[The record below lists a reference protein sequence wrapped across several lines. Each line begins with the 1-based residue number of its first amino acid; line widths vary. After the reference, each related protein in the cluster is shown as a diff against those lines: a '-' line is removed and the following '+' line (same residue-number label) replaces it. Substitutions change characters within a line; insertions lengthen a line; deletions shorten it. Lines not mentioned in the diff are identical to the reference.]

1 MATFPQM
8 VSWLREGKKV
18 RRPIWSEGS
27 YWTLGIDE
35 RISWVDGAT
44 AHIHLN
50 QIEATDWE
58 IYYEDKLKEG
68 TILTIMDLTLD
79 QIAYMKKYFKENF
92 ITLPK

>member
-8 VSWLREGKKV
+8 VSWLRKGKKV

-27 YWTLGIDE
+27 YWTLGMDE

-58 IYYEDKLKEG
+58 IYEE
-68 TILTIMDLTLD
+68 TEVTFTVFDLTLD
-79 QIAYMKKYFKENF
+79 QIAYMKKYFKENY